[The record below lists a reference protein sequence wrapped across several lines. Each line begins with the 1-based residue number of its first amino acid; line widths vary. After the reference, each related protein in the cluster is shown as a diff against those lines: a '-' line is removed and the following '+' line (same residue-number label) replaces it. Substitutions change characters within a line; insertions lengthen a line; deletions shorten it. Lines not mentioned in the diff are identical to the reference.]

1 MRQPGVGRDL
11 HRTREEVFHG
21 QRHRGHRTGKGKW
34 GPAPAW
40 KSGAIV
46 SATVTPEQPAT
57 SGKSRKS
64 QQQNEADGDADGER
78 RDIARHRQRHHRQHE
93 ADHDALACRQPG
105 RPARGKAQ
113 TEGQAACN
121 QR

>member
-1 MRQPGVGRDL
+1 GEDRILGRQVVAVDKSGGVAGMKGPVGPGSAVMRQPDVGRDL

-78 RDIARHRQRHHRQHE
+78 RDIARH
-93 ADHDALACRQPG
+93 
-105 RPARGKAQ
+105 
-113 TEGQAACN
+113 
-121 QR
+121 